1 MMKFIQNGEPYIFEH
16 KCSPTEKGQIMSESE
31 KREFL
36 VENLLDIYGRCNMV
50 ASRCSKPSLSFFDK
64 LRGKRIPTYYPD
76 IVIDNYHGTKGAK
89 AYYIVLPKGTSLN
102 DFNIEDIPQ
111 QMRGSFIKVIYGS
124 VFCFEDQAPGKYKK
138 GCHFAAQYLSQA
150 INPPQINGP
159 LPKLYNDKELAVL
172 FAESWHKLDSSLLKD
187 YLDKDFH
194 YINDSVFDDMA
205 SRQEFLEYLD
215 CKFKILRR
223 TQSIKRVQ
231 LGRNGES
238 GSWIVLIK
246 QIQDNGASIVC
257 GFFIESR
264 NGRIMSIEV
273 HEMDLPDF

>member
-1 MMKFIQNGEPYIFEH
+1 MKFIQNGEPYVFEH
-16 KCSPTEKGQIMSESE
+16 KCSKTEKGQIMSDPE

-36 VENLLDIYGRCNMV
+36 VNNLLDIYGRCNMA
-50 ASRCSKPSLSFFDK
+50 ASRCLKPTLSFFDK
-64 LRGKRIPTYYPD
+64 IRGKKIPSIYPD

-102 DFNIEDIPQ
+102 GFNIEDIPQ
-111 QMRGSFIKVIYGS
+111 HMRGSYIKVIYGS
-124 VFCFEDQAPGKYKK
+124 VFCLEDQTPEIYKK

-150 INPPQINGP
+150 INPPQVNGP
-159 LPKLYNDKELAVL
+159 LPNQYNDKELAEL
-172 FAESWHKLDSSLLKD
+172 YAESWLKLDSSLLSD

-194 YINDSVFDDMA
+194 YMNDSIFDDMS
-205 SRQEFLEYLD
+205 SRQEYLD
-215 CKFKILRR
+215 YLEGKFKTLRR
-223 TQSIKRVQ
+223 TQSIKKVQ

-246 QIQDNGASIVC
+246 QIQDDGSSIVC
-257 GFFIESR
+257 GFFISSR
-264 NGRIMSIEV
+264 YGRIVSIEV